1 MWDGAFI
8 HNPKGGEQH
17 STCVAVPQLAN
28 VDSRTRWFGQERP
41 NELGKNN
48 LVPGIGCGPIS
59 LRDAISRPSAPPTA
73 CHHEISCLGAVEAS
87 EQSVTD
93 PQLVRR
99 TIRLVRLRGWV
110 RCVELNGHHLAVR
123 SRHRSAYRA

>member
-41 NELGKNN
+41 NELGKNS
-48 LVPGIGCGPIS
+48 LVPGIGCGAHQPA
-59 LRDAISRPSAPPTA
+59 RRNQQAICAADGMSP
-73 CHHEISCLGAVEAS
+73 
-87 EQSVTD
+87 
-93 PQLVRR
+93 
-99 TIRLVRLRGWV
+99 
-110 RCVELNGHHLAVR
+110 
-123 SRHRSAYRA
+123 